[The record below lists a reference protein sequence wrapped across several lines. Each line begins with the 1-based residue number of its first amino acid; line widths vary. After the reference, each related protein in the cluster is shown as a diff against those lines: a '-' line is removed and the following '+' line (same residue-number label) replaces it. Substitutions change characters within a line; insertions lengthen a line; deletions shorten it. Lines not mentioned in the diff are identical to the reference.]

1 MFKEKFGNLKN
12 SLIKSEKKDGKKSIE
27 NLILL
32 AILLI
37 IVIVAINY
45 IWKDNGKAKKDN
57 VNSTKVL
64 ADTNIIEEN
73 TSQNNDLEQKLKK
86 ILSNISGVGEVEVLI
101 TYSQTSVVNP
111 IYNEDYGESVTEE
124 EDTSGGKRKVR
135 STTNKKEVVSSN
147 NDVITQSVTSPQIQG
162 AVVIA
167 KGAGDANVKANII
180 QAVEAATGLSTYKI
194 QVFEM
199 N

>member
-1 MFKEKFGNLKN
+1 M
-12 SLIKSEKKDGKKSIE
+12 
-27 NLILL
+27 
-32 AILLI
+32 
-37 IVIVAINY
+37 
-45 IWKDNGKAKKDN
+45 
-57 VNSTKVL
+57 
-64 ADTNIIEEN
+64 IEEMRV
-73 TSQNNDLEQKLKK
+73 LQKAEELGNSVEAVTREIKRVASVKCRLNKMPGRSDYALKMA
-86 ILSNISGVGEVEVLI
+86 
-101 TYSQTSVVNP
+101 
-111 IYNEDYGESVTEE
+111 SVTEE
-124 EDTSGGKRKVR
+124 EDTSGGKRKVS

>member
-12 SLIKSEKKDGKKSIE
+12 SLIKSEKKDGKKSVE

-57 VNSTKVL
+57 ANSTKVL

-124 EDTSGGKRKVR
+124 EDTSGGKRKVS

-167 KGAGDANVKANII
+167 KV
-180 QAVEAATGLSTYKI
+180 
-194 QVFEM
+194 QVM
-199 N
+199 QM